1 MPAGVGAGAGAGE
14 TSADGG
20 NGAGGHGELTAIEGP
35 EGPMIVAATL
45 PPAPAAAEPAQVQQQ
60 VQMPREAA
68 IAPTSDSPTFDV
80 LFANGWKEQRK
91 G

>member
-1 MPAGVGAGAGAGE
+1 MPVGAAATGATGA
-14 TSADGG
+14 
-20 NGAGGHGELTAIEGP
+20 NGHGELTAIEGP

-45 PPAPAAAEPAQVQQQ
+45 PPAPAAAEPVQVQQQ